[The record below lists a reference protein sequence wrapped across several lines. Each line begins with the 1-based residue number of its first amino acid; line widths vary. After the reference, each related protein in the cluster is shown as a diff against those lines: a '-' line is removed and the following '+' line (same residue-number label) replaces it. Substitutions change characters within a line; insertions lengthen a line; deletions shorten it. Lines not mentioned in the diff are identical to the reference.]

1 MKRLIFLGMLLLGS
15 VTLHS
20 RVVGLTSASPTLE
33 GCPIFPANNIWN
45 TPVDQLPL
53 VAGSQNYI
61 NSIGPN
67 VRLHPDF
74 GSGTWDGFPIGIPY
88 NVVTGTLTSVS
99 VVFQYGGE
107 SDAGPYPIPANP
119 LIEGDPTQGDR
130 HILILDKDHC
140 ILYELYAARKV
151 SGVWHAGSGAIFDLS
166 ANKLREDGWTSAD
179 AAGLPILP
187 GLVRYAEV
195 ASGEINHAIRFT
207 VVHTRN
213 TYLWPAR
220 HQASSS
226 TDPAYP
232 PMGQRFRLKASF
244 NITGFPAQM
253 QVILRAMK
261 KYGLIL
267 ADNGSNWYISG
278 IPDPSWDNDMLVS
291 QFLKVP
297 GSAFEAVDISPLLI
311 NSNSAQARQLD
322 FKYHLELPA
331 ISR

>member
-1 MKRLIFLGMLLLGS
+1 LP
-15 VTLHS
+15 S
-20 RVVGLTSASPTLE
+20 RSASMPSISPTLE
-33 GCPIFPANNIWN
+33 GCPVFPANNIWN
-45 TPVDQLPL
+45 TPVDQLP
-53 VAGSQNYI
+53 VSGQSQDYI
-61 NSIGPN
+61 NSIGSN
-67 VRLHPDF
+67 IKLHPDF

-88 NVVTGTLTSVS
+88 NVVTGTQATSPVI
-99 VVFQYGGE
+99 FQYAGE

-119 LIEGDPTQGDR
+119 LIEGNPAQGDR
-130 HILILDKDHC
+130 HILILDRDHC
-140 ILYELYAARKV
+140 LLYELYNARKE
-151 SGVWHAGSGAIFDLS
+151 SGVWHAGSGAIFDLI
-166 ANKLREDGWTSAD
+166 ANILRTADWTSAD

-207 VVHTRN
+207 VQNTRN
-213 TYLWPAR
+213 TYVWPAR

-226 TDPAYP
+226 TNPAYP

-244 NITGFPAQM
+244 NISGFPAEM
-253 QVILRAMK
+253 QVILRSMK
-261 KYGLIL
+261 KYGLIV

-278 IPDPSWDNDMLVS
+278 IPDPNWDNDMLVS

-297 GSAFEAVDISPLLI
+297 GSAFEAVDVSPLLI